1 MFALPSL
8 IRILRGCVT
17 PFFLFLP
24 FDRGWRGMHNGVPC
38 YEDVRERIIRH
49 ARPRLTL
56 FWSVGGEM
64 SKKFLV
70 LDEISSSSSTRS
82 TLSMTLCSSTATD
95 PIASH
100 TNLFSELVV
109 SRGPNQLLK
118 SKPEREGETEQK
130 KDRAWIALSEGCPEA
145 ACARKTKTFSLNPS
159 FTGKHK
165 HKLVITNHKPY
176 RYVKF

>member
-82 TLSMTLCSSTATD
+82 TLSVRLCSSTATY

-100 TNLFSELVV
+100 TNLFSKLAV
-109 SRGPNQLLK
+109 SGGLNSPGLK
-118 SKPEREGETEQK
+118 SKKE
-130 KDRAWIALSEGCPEA
+130 KDRDEEGFECGSCSFGYRVSSATILSHC
-145 ACARKTKTFSLNPS
+145 CKYCWK
-159 FTGKHK
+159 
-165 HKLVITNHKPY
+165 
-176 RYVKF
+176 